1 MRELP
6 AELAPGRSA
15 ATCVDISVDAGL
27 SKVRDVLVVGI
38 GYPACTHTPPP
49 LNGHAG
55 PGSDGRDGAP
65 GSTSRSSAK
74 RAGG

>member
-6 AELAPGRSA
+6 AELAPRRAA
-15 ATCVDISVDAGL
+15 ATCVDTSAYAGL
-27 SKVRDVLVVGI
+27 SKSGNVLVVGI

-49 LNGHAG
+49 FDGHAG
-55 PGSDGRDGAP
+55 PGSDGRDGA
-65 GSTSRSSAK
+65 GSASRSSPR